1 MGMNKIKE
9 NELNVKN
16 QMREK
21 KEKNNASIIFQPSIP
36 KLVGS
41 YDPMLTRDFNNL
53 T

>member
-1 MGMNKIKE
+1 MDMNKIKE

-21 KEKNNASIIFQPSIP
+21 KEKNASIIFQPSIP
-36 KLVGS
+36 RLVGS